1 MSSRN
6 DARQS
11 GLDSHMETFVGVILT
26 SLHYALP
33 IWNEGQLVKL
43 LQHSVEILPAAPQV
57 KRRGYG

>member
-1 MSSRN
+1 
-6 DARQS
+6 
-11 GLDSHMETFVGVILT
+11 METFVGVILT